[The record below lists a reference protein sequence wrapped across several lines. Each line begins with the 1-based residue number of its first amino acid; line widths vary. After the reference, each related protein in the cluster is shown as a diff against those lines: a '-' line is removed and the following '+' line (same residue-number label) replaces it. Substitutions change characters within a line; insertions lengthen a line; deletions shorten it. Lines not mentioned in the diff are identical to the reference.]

1 MWVGRG
7 RLKQNHVSGAQGGGS
22 GEAHSEVKQRNI
34 RHAIQLKH
42 G

>member
-22 GEAHSEVKQRNI
+22 GDSEVKQRNI